1 VPAPKSRLGFG
12 AAALF
17 LVAASVAIY
26 APLRRADFV
35 NYDDYH
41 YVVENSRIATGL
53 SAGNVAWAF
62 TAFSAGNWHP
72 VTWISHQADCQLYGL
87 VAGGHHVTNL
97 VLHAINAV
105 LVLCVL
111 YAMTGALWRSA
122 FVAALFA
129 VHPLNVESV
138 AWVSERKNVLST
150 LFWLLTMWAYVGY
163 ARKPSL
169 GRYASVALFLALGL
183 MSKPMVVTLPC
194 VLLLLDYWPLGR
206 WRPGAPDAWRQ
217 ALALVREK
225 LPLFALVVLACVL
238 TVLAQKGA
246 GAMTTLVQVPL
257 ASRVTNAVVAYV
269 MYLVK
274 MIWPVGL
281 AAFYPHPGF
290 GLAAWKVLGCFGLLL
305 AATLALRR
313 PELPAYLA
321 LGWLWYLGT
330 LVPVIGIVQVGSQA
344 MADRYAYVPLLGPFI
359 AVVWGLADSTRQ
371 GRALAGAGVAIVVAL
386 TVVAAR
392 QATHWHSSIDLFEH
406 ARSVTR
412 GNYVA
417 YTNLGLAYNKLKK
430 WDQAIHDFDM
440 ALKIMPDSAEAWG
453 HRGLAL
459 AKQGKIDDAIV
470 SLERA
475 LAIYPKSEHAHNN
488 LGIALRKRDPRKAVE
503 HLRKAVELDPDF
515 TEAKV
520 NLGAALL
527 ELGEADEARKAFAE
541 ALAQDPKS
549 AMTHFRLGSVLLDR
563 SDLEGAR
570 GHFET
575 SLKLNPTHADTHNSL
590 GVVHLRQGDLAGAM
604 AEFQAALRI
613 EPEHPDAHSN
623 VGIASLRQGRK
634 QEGLAELETAIRLNP
649 RHADAHA
656 TLGAILA
663 QDGTLDLAIPH
674 FRAAVEADAT
684 NAIAQNNLGAALLQK
699 GDIDG
704 AVEHLR
710 LAVKSNPRHADA
722 QSNLGIALLQ
732 KGDVGGAIEHL
743 ETALRVAPDHRNA
756 QTYLKEA
763 QARAGGRHSG

>member
-1 VPAPKSRLGFG
+1 M
-12 AAALF
+12 
-17 LVAASVAIY
+17 
-26 APLRRADFV
+26 
-35 NYDDYH
+35 
-41 YVVENSRIATGL
+41 
-53 SAGNVAWAF
+53 
-62 TAFSAGNWHP
+62 
-72 VTWISHQADCQLYGL
+72 
-87 VAGGHHVTNL
+87 AGGHHVTNL
-97 VLHAINAV
+97 ILHAINAV

-163 ARKPSL
+163 ARKPSPS
-169 GRYASVALFLALGL
+169 RYASVGLFLALGL

-206 WRPGAPDAWRQ
+206 WRPGAPDARRQ

-269 MYLVK
+269 MYLAK

-290 GLAAWKVLGCFGLLL
+290 GLAAWRVLGCFGLLL
-305 AATLALRR
+305 VATVALRR
-313 PELPAYLA
+313 PELPKYLA
-321 LGWLWYLGT
+321 VGWLWYLGT

-359 AVVWGLADSTRQ
+359 AVVWGLADLTRQ
-371 GRALAGAGVAIVVAL
+371 GRALAVVAGAAIVVAL

-392 QATHWHSSIDLFEH
+392 QATHWQSSIDLFEH

-430 WDQAIHDFDM
+430 WDQAIGNFDM
-440 ALKIMPDSAEAWG
+440 ALRIMPDSAEAWG

-459 AKQGKIDDAIV
+459 AKQGKIDHAIV

-488 LGIALRKRDPRKAVE
+488 LGIALRKRDPRKAVL

-515 TEAKV
+515 SEATI

-563 SDLEGAR
+563 GDLEGAR
-570 GHFET
+570 EHFET

-590 GVVHLRQGDLAGAM
+590 GVVHLRKGDLATAM

-634 QEGLAELETAIRLNP
+634 QEGLAELEMAIRLSP

-663 QDGTLDLAIPH
+663 QDGKLDLAVPH

-763 QARAGGRHSG
+763 QARAGLRRSG